1 MRVPTGYC
9 FRRNASISRF
19 TFILNSSHRLCVV
32 FQLTWVFLTKKV
44 KQDVICCLAD
54 SGIVCQDFI
63 AKPCGIAVGQFF
75 PDAVQKVV
83 GIVVEDIIVPYE
95 GHLAENAY
103 SYLTS
108 VLSQYTTN
116 RCRPPLA

>member
-9 FRRNASISRF
+9 FRRNASSFRF

-44 KQDVICCLAD
+44 KQDIICCLAD
-54 SGIVCQDFI
+54 SGIV
-63 AKPCGIAVGQFF
+63 
-75 PDAVQKVV
+75 
-83 GIVVEDIIVPYE
+83 VEDIVVPYE

-108 VLSQYTTN
+108 VFSQYTTY
-116 RCRPPLA
+116 RCLPPLA

>member
-32 FQLTWVFLTKKV
+32 FQLTVVFLTKKV
-44 KQDVICCLAD
+44 KQDVICGLED
-54 SGIVCQDFI
+54 S
-63 AKPCGIAVGQFF
+63 
-75 PDAVQKVV
+75 
-83 GIVVEDIIVPYE
+83 GIVVEDIVVPYE

-108 VLSQYTTN
+108 VLSQYTTY

>member
-1 MRVPTGYC
+1 M
-9 FRRNASISRF
+9 
-19 TFILNSSHRLCVV
+19 
-32 FQLTWVFLTKKV
+32 VFLTKKV
-44 KQDVICCLAD
+44 KQDVICGLAD

-63 AKPCGIAVGQFF
+63 AKPCGIAVGQFL
-75 PDAVQKVV
+75 PDAVQEGVC
-83 GIVVEDIIVPYE
+83 IVVEDIVVPNE
-95 GHLAENAY
+95 GLLAENAY

>member
-9 FRRNASISRF
+9 FRRNASSSRF

-44 KQDVICCLAD
+44 EQDVICCLAD

-63 AKPCGIAVGQFF
+63 AKPCGITVGQFL
-75 PDAVQKVV
+75 PDAVQEGVC
-83 GIVVEDIIVPYE
+83 IVVEDIIVPYE
-95 GHLAENAY
+95 GHLAKNAY
-103 SYLTS
+103 SYRTS

-116 RCRPPLA
+116 RCRPPEA

>member
-9 FRRNASISRF
+9 FRRNASSSRF

-63 AKPCGIAVGQFF
+63 AKPCGITVGKLL
-75 PDAVQKVV
+75 PDAVQEGVC
-83 GIVVEDIIVPYE
+83 IVIEDVIVSYE

-108 VLSQYTTN
+108 VLSQYTTY